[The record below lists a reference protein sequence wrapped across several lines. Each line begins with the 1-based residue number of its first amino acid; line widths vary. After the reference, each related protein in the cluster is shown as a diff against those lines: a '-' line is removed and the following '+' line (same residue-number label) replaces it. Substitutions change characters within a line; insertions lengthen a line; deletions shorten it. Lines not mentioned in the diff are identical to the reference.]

1 MTQGWV
7 DRDWQGFALC
17 FLGLDMGSDRIDLYR
32 FKTNKTLAY
41 FRFSINSHDLATF
54 RD

>member
-1 MTQGWV
+1 MIQGSV

-17 FLGLDMGSDRIDLYR
+17 FLDLEIGSDRIDLYR
-32 FKTNKTLAY
+32 FKTNETLAY
-41 FRFSINSHDLATF
+41 FRFSINLHDWVTF